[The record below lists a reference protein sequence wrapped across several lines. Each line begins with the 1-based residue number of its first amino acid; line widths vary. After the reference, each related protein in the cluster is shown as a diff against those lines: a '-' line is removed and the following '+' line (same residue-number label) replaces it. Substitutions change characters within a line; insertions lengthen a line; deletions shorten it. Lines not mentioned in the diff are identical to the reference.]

1 MKPTAQPTPG
11 PWWLVAGNGFVEV
24 TTGPEGHAIAAVKTE
39 DAEGVANVRAVV
51 RVPEMIAALEAF
63 VEAGAEI
70 QAGERGGEVM
80 GKVSNATDAA
90 RALLAWIRGEVG
102 RDAVDAAARGEAS
115 P

>member
-1 MKPTAQPTPG
+1 MRPTAQPTPG
-11 PWWLVAGNGFVEV
+11 PWWLVAGHGFVDV
-24 TTGPEGHAIAAVKTE
+24 TTGPEGHHMIASVKTN

-70 QAGERGGEVM
+70 QAGKRGGEVM
-80 GKVSNATDAA
+80 GRVSAATDAA
-90 RALLAWIRGEVG
+90 RELLAWIRGEV
-102 RDAVDAAARGEAS
+102 S